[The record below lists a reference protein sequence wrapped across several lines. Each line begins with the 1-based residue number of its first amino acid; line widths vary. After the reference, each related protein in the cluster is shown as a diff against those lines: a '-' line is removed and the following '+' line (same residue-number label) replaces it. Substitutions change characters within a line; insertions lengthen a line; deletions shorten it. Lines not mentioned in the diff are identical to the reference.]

1 MLDSLLVLL
10 TCQLLG
16 ELTARALALPVP
28 GPVLGMAAL
37 VAVLVLRRG
46 PSQALELTAEGLLR
60 HLGLLFVPAGVGLMT
75 HGDRLGSEG
84 LALALTL
91 LVSTAAAV
99 LAGAW
104 AMTALMGRSRR

>member
-1 MLDSLLVLL
+1 MLENLLLL
-10 TCQLLG
+10 LSCQLLG

-37 VAVLVLRRG
+37 VAVLALRRG
-46 PSQALELTAEGLLR
+46 PSEGLELTAEALLR

-75 HGDRLGSEG
+75 HGERLGSEG
-84 LALALTL
+84 LALAVTVLA
-91 LVSTAAAV
+91 STAAAV

-104 AMTALMGRSRR
+104 AMTALMQRRP